1 MTATTTAMNLAPVL
15 DQVVS
20 IVQNRFYDPTLAGM
34 DWKSLAHS
42 RAPDILASASIEEF
56 VSRVDRLL
64 AEFKVYPT
72 RFYHHSA
79 AALPLQKAVGATVR
93 VVADG
98 VMVQD
103 VLVDGPAAQAGIE
116 VGDVIRAI
124 DGKATTVPPA
134 LTAASRA
141 EHEMLVTKRNM
152 GDVTVR
158 LAGRKPS
165 RTTDY
170 SVPESG
176 IGYIKVSM
184 FPGIVGVDFAH
195 ELDAA
200 VAALRECSALI
211 VDLRGNPGGGSGN
224 LRLMS
229 YLTPER
235 RPVGYSLTRPR
246 AERGYKREDLAQ
258 FRRIP
263 SAKVSLLWL
272 ALRFKFA
279 DKSIAVVTEGLPK
292 QKFNGRVVMLV
303 NEHTTSGAEIVAGF
317 AKDHKLATLVGSRT
331 AGRLLGWSTFRVGQ
345 DYRLVIPVSNY
356 LTWEG
361 KSFEGI
367 GVVPD
372 VEIDFSEYDARQ
384 GVDVQLAK
392 ALAVARSM

>member
-1 MTATTTAMNLAPVL
+1 MTAATTNLNFAPAFS
-15 DQVVS
+15 QVVS
-20 IVQNRFYDPTLAGM
+20 IVQNRFYDPKFAGL
-34 DWKSLAHS
+34 DWKSLAQA
-42 RAPDILASASIEEF
+42 RAPDILASDSTAEF
-56 VSRVDRLL
+56 ARRVDRLL
-64 AEFKVYPT
+64 AELNVHPT
-72 RFYHHSA
+72 RFYHQSE

-93 VVADG
+93 AVVDG
-98 VMVQD
+98 LMAQD
-103 VLVDGPAAQAGIE
+103 ILIDGPAARAGIE
-116 VGDVIRAI
+116 FGDVIRSI
-124 DGKATTVPPA
+124 DGEETTVPPM
-134 LTAASRA
+134 LASSVA
-141 EHEMLVTKRNM
+141 EHEMRVRKRDGAEM
-152 GDVTVR
+152 TVR
-158 LAGRKPS
+158 LTGRKPS
-165 RTTDY
+165 RTIAH
-170 SVPESG
+170 SIPESG
-176 IGYIKVSM
+176 IGFIRVSM
-184 FPGIVGVDFAH
+184 FPGLVGVDFAH
-195 ELDAA
+195 ELDLA
-200 VAALRECSALI
+200 VTQLADCKALV

-246 AERGYKREDLAQ
+246 AERGYRREDLAQ

-292 QKFNGRVVMLV
+292 QKFHGRVVMLV

-317 AKDHKLATLVGSRT
+317 AKDHRLATLVGRTT

-361 KSFEGI
+361 KCFEGI

-372 VEIDFSEYDARQ
+372 VEIDFSEIKARQ
-384 GVDVQLAK
+384 GIDVQLER
-392 ALAVARSM
+392 ALAVARSL